1 MDQDIVGWIE
11 HWYRVHCNGDWEHG
25 QGVKIETLD
34 NPGWW
39 VSIDLEGTDMSDK
52 PFEPVETGR
61 GENPDDWMSCRV
73 QKGVFQGSG
82 GPEKLGAIL
91 RVFKEWCDRFP
102 GWDAPLSPEHVE
114 LVAARERIEAVRRAL
129 GREDGPE
136 QCRETDC
143 THLRVAHSIFCSD
156 HHIANLQRV
165 GALPVLSDDGSRVAY
180 HTGE

>member
-1 MDQDIVGWIE
+1 MLWPSV
-11 HWYRVHCNGDWEHG
+11 
-25 QGVKIETLD
+25 
-34 NPGWW
+34 
-39 VSIDLEGTDMSDK
+39 DLEGTDMSDK
-52 PFEPVETGR
+52 PFEPLEARR
-61 GENPDDWMSCRV
+61 GENADDWMSCRV

-143 THLRVAHSIFCSD
+143 THLRVAHSIFCID
-156 HHIANLQRV
+156 HHVANLQRV
-165 GALPVLSDDGSRVAY
+165 GALPVLSDDRSRVAH
-180 HTGE
+180 HTSE